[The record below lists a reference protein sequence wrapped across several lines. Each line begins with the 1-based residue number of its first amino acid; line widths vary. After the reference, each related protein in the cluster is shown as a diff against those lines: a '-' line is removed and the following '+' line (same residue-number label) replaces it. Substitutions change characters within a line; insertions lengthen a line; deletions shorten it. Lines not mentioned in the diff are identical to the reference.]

1 MDAFFHLV
9 SVFALFFG
17 IAGIV
22 FSTEISKR
30 CQLMIEERMNE
41 AETTLA
47 EKAVK
52 QDRAISS
59 AVEMLART
67 AKTLEEAE
75 LAQTREIHAINDKIE
90 PLLIAFQKAEEES
103 KKQGARKLTVNGR

>member
-52 QDRAISS
+52 QDRAIK
-59 AVEMLART
+59 AAADMLART
-67 AKTLEEAE
+67 AKTLEETE
-75 LAQTREIHAINDKIE
+75 MAQTREIHALSDKVE

-103 KKQGARKLTVNGR
+103 KKQSARKLAVNGR

>member
-1 MDAFFHLV
+1 LDAFFHLV

-30 CQLMIEERMNE
+30 CQLLIEERLNE
-41 AETTLA
+41 AEAALA

-52 QDRAISS
+52 QDRAIAGATS
-59 AVEMLART
+59 MLART
-67 AKTLEEAE
+67 AKTLEDTEM
-75 LAQTREIHAINDKIE
+75 AQTREINAIRDQIE
-90 PLLIAFQKAEEES
+90 PLLIALEKAEEE
-103 KKQGARKLTVNGR
+103 KRQTAKRKLAVNGR

>member
-9 SVFALFFG
+9 GVFGLFLG

-30 CQLMIEERMNE
+30 CQLIIEERMNE
-41 AETTLA
+41 AETMLA

-52 QDRAISS
+52 QDRAING

-67 AKTLEEAE
+67 AKSLEETE
-75 LAQTREIHAINDKIE
+75 MAQTREIHSIRDSIE
-90 PLLIAFQKAEEES
+90 PLLVAYQRAEEERDKHS
-103 KKQGARKLTVNGR
+103 KRKLTVNGR

>member
-9 SVFALFFG
+9 GVFALFFG

-41 AETTLA
+41 AEAMLA

-52 QDRAISS
+52 QDRAIKGV
-59 AVEMLART
+59 AEMLART
-67 AKTLEEAE
+67 AKSLEETE
-75 LAQTREIHAINDKIE
+75 MAQTREINAIRDKIE
-90 PLLIAFQKAEEES
+90 PLLIAFQKAEEELDKT
-103 KKQGARKLTVNGR
+103 KKRKLTVNGR

>member
-52 QDRAISS
+52 QDRVING

-67 AKTLEEAE
+67 AKSLEESE
-75 LAQTREIHAINDKIE
+75 LAQTREIHAISDKIE
-90 PLLIAFQKAEEES
+90 PLLMLTRKP
-103 KKQGARKLTVNGR
+103 KKKTRRSSHAS

>member
-52 QDRAISS
+52 QDRVING

-67 AKTLEEAE
+67 AKSLEESE
-75 LAQTREIHAINDKIE
+75 LAQTREIHAISDKIE
-90 PLLIAFQKAEEES
+90 PLLIAYAKAEEES
-103 KKQGARKLTVNGR
+103 KKQLARKLTVNGR

>member
-52 QDRAISS
+52 QDRAIK
-59 AVEMLART
+59 AAADLLTRT
-67 AKTLEEAE
+67 VKTLEESE
-75 LAQTREIHAINDKIE
+75 IAQTREIHAISDKIE
-90 PLLIAFQKAEEES
+90 PLLIAFQKAEEEN
-103 KKQGARKLTVNGR
+103 KKQGARKLAVNGR